1 MSIETE
7 KLRKYFLSL
16 VSAADAGFSAIEKY
30 SSLEYADCHKSIAVF
45 AWRIHL
51 LRAEILL
58 EGIVQGVGFRPFV
71 YRCAVRN
78 RLVGYVQNRQDAGI
92 TIVVEGSKRD
102 VKRFI
107 DELKS
112 EKPPL
117 ARIDN
122 LTVKYGRPRGEFTQ
136 FRIMK
141 SSRAQEIAG
150 SVVPPDIAICQECLK
165 ELRDQTNRRHEYF
178 FITCTDCGPRYTTIS
193 DTPYDRPN
201 TTMQRFAMCKLCRRE
216 YVNPADRRF
225 HAQTIACAQCGP
237 TVYLTDNDGDP
248 VRSDDPIRDASRLLD
263 EGYILAIKGNGGFHI
278 ASATTRDDPIV
289 RLRRVKHRA
298 QKPFAIMARDLETVK
313 SFAYVNSKEAE
324 LLESYVKPIVLLR
337 KRKEFFLSD
346 LIAPGLFNVGVMLP
360 YTGQHFMLF
369 EDAKEPAFIMT
380 SGNPPD
386 EPIATGNSE
395 VLKKLGP
402 QVDFFLFHDREIAQR
417 CDDSVVRVVGKNTLM
432 IRRSRGYAPAPIYVD
447 AKVDGCVLGVGG
459 ELNVTCCLLTQKK
472 AFLSQHIG
480 DIETPDTLQF
490 LKQTIKHLSKLTRS
504 KITSVAC
511 DLHPGFQTTKLALEI
526 SQKNQVPVVK
536 VQHHHAHIAKLMA
549 ENDLDE
555 AIGIACDGFGYGQD
569 GRAWGGEV
577 LHCSSNRYERIGH
590 LEEHLMPGGDLATKY
605 PLRMVASILSD
616 VEDISGWLSSR
627 VAYFP
632 HGGKEIEIVLTE
644 LERKKGP
651 YTSSCGRVLDA
662 VSALLGICY
671 SRTYEGEAAM
681 KLESSAAY
689 GKDTLRLQ
697 PRIRGQILD
706 TRFLL
711 EEVYRSRDSLPV
723 VDLAC
728 SAQSYLARGLAELA
742 TSGAERLGVRTIG
755 FSGGV
760 AYNEQFTLTMRNYV
774 EEREFRFIMH
784 NRVPPGDAGI
794 SFGQAVVASKTS

>member
-1 MSIETE
+1 
-7 KLRKYFLSL
+7 
-16 VSAADAGFSAIEKY
+16 
-30 SSLEYADCHKSIAVF
+30 
-45 AWRIHL
+45 

-92 TIVVEGSKRD
+92 TIVVEGSSRD

-107 DELKS
+107 SELKS
-112 EKPPL
+112 NRPPL
-117 ARIDN
+117 AQVDSFV
-122 LTVKYGRPRGEFTQ
+122 VKYARPKGEFTD
-136 FRIMK
+136 FRIVK
-141 SSRAQEIAG
+141 SARVREITG
-150 SVVPPDIAICQECLK
+150 SVVPPDISICEECLK
-165 ELRDQTNRRHEYF
+165 DLRDRSNRRHEYF
-178 FITCTDCGPRYTTIS
+178 FITCTDCGPRYTTIR
-193 DTPYDRPN
+193 DTPYDRSN
-201 TTMQRFAMCKLCRRE
+201 TTMRKFPMCRLCKKE
-216 YVNPADRRF
+216 YVDPIDRRF

-237 TVYLTDNDGDP
+237 KVCLTDEDGDR
-248 VRSDDPIRDASRLLD
+248 VRSEDPIRDASRLLD

-289 RLRRVKHRA
+289 RLRRTKHRA
-298 QKPFAIMARDLETVK
+298 QKPFAIMARDLETAK
-313 SFAYVNSKEAE
+313 SFAYVNAKEAA

-337 KRKEFFLSD
+337 KRKEFCLSD

-360 YTGQHFMLF
+360 YTGLHFMLF
-369 EDAKEPAFIMT
+369 EHAKEPAFIMT

-395 VLKKLGP
+395 ALKKLGP
-402 QVDFFLFHDREIAQR
+402 EVDFFLFHDREIAHR
-417 CDDSVVRVVGKNTLM
+417 CDDSVVRVIGKNTMM

-490 LKQTIKHLSKLTRS
+490 LKRTIQHLSKLTRS
-504 KITSVAC
+504 QITTVAC
-511 DLHPGFQTTKLALEI
+511 DLHPGFQTTKLAFEI
-526 SQKNQVPVVK
+526 AEKKQIPVIK

-549 ENDLDE
+549 ENTVDE
-555 AIGIACDGFGYGQD
+555 VVGIACDGFGYGQD
-569 GRAWGGEV
+569 GKAWGGEI
-577 LHCSSNRYERIGH
+577 LHCSSNLYERIGH
-590 LEEHLMPGGDLATKY
+590 LQEHPMPGGDLSTRY
-605 PLRMVASILSD
+605 PLRMVSSILYGAEGIGD
-616 VEDISGWLSSR
+616 WLSSR

-632 HGGKEIEIVLTE
+632 HAEKEIKIVLAE

-671 SRTYEGEAAM
+671 SRTYEGEPAM
-681 KLESSAAY
+681 KLESIAAY
-689 GKDTLRLQ
+689 GKDALKLQ
-697 PRIRGQILD
+697 PRIRGEILD

-711 EEVYRSRDSLPV
+711 EELYRKRDSVPV
-723 VDLAC
+723 ADLAC

-742 TSGAERLGVRTIG
+742 ALGAERLGVRTIG

-760 AYNEQFTLTMRNYV
+760 AYNEQIALTIRDYV
-774 EEREFRFIMH
+774 QERGFRFIMH

-794 SFGQAVVASKTS
+794 SFGQALVASKTF

>member
-1 MSIETE
+1 
-7 KLRKYFLSL
+7 
-16 VSAADAGFSAIEKY
+16 
-30 SSLEYADCHKSIAVF
+30 
-45 AWRIHL
+45 

-92 TIVVEGSKRD
+92 TIVVEGSSRD

-107 DELKS
+107 SELKS
-112 EKPPL
+112 NRPPL
-117 ARIDN
+117 AQIDSFA
-122 LTVKYGRPRGEFTQ
+122 VRYGRPRGEFTE
-136 FRIMK
+136 FRIIK
-141 SSRAQEIAG
+141 SARVREITG
-150 SVVPPDIAICQECLK
+150 SVVPPDISICDECLK
-165 ELRDQTNRRHEYF
+165 DLRDRSNRRHEYF
-178 FITCTDCGPRYTTIS
+178 FITCTDCGPRYTTIR
-193 DTPYDRPN
+193 DTPYDRSN
-201 TTMQRFAMCKLCRRE
+201 TTMREFPMCRLCKKE
-216 YVNPADRRF
+216 YVDPIDRRF

-237 TVYLTDNDGDP
+237 KVYLTDNDGDR

-263 EGYILAIKGNGGFHI
+263 EGYVVAIKGNGGFHI

-289 RLRRVKHRA
+289 RLRRTKHRA
-298 QKPFAIMARDLETVK
+298 QKPFAIMARDLETAK
-313 SFAYVNSKEAE
+313 SFAYVNAKEAA

-337 KRKEFFLSD
+337 KRKEFCLSD

-360 YTGQHFMLF
+360 YTGLHFMLF
-369 EDAKEPAFIMT
+369 EHAKEPAFIMT

-395 VLKKLGP
+395 ALKKLGP
-402 QVDFFLFHDREIAQR
+402 EVDFFLFHDREIAHR
-417 CDDSVVRVVGKNTLM
+417 CDDSVVRVIGKNTMM

-447 AKVDGCVLGVGG
+447 AQVDGCVLGVGG
-459 ELNVTCCLLTQKK
+459 ELNVTCCLLSQKK

-490 LKQTIKHLSKLTRS
+490 LKRTIQHLSKLTRS
-504 KITSVAC
+504 KITSIAC
-511 DLHPGFQTTKLALEI
+511 DLHPGFQTTKLAFEI
-526 SQKNQVPVVK
+526 AEKKQIPVIK

-549 ENDLDE
+549 ENNVDDVV
-555 AIGIACDGFGYGQD
+555 GIACDGFGYGQD
-569 GRAWGGEV
+569 GKAWGGEI
-577 LHCSSNRYERIGH
+577 LHCSSNLYERIGH
-590 LEEHLMPGGDLATKY
+590 LQEHPMPGGDLATRY

-616 VEDISGWLSSR
+616 VEGIGDWLSLK

-632 HGGKEIEIVLTE
+632 HGEKEIEIVLAE

-671 SRTYEGEAAM
+671 SRTYEGEPAM
-681 KLESSAAY
+681 KLESTAAY
-689 GKDTLRLQ
+689 GKDALKLQ
-697 PRIRGQILD
+697 PRIRGEILD
-706 TRFLL
+706 TRLLL
-711 EEVYRSRDSLPV
+711 EEVYKRRDSLPV
-723 VDLAC
+723 ADLAC

-742 TSGAERLGVRTIG
+742 VLAAERLGLPTIG

-760 AYNEQFTLTMRNYV
+760 AYNDHIALAIRDYV
-774 EEREFRFIMH
+774 QERGFRFIMH

-794 SFGQAVVASKTS
+794 SFGQAIVASKT